1 MVDQQQ
7 ITSKD
12 FFSNAAA
19 RDAGFTEQFWY
30 QAYQLYLDEAAR
42 DPDPALDIKYTRPR
56 SIRMP
61 FREGHVDVIVRAQ
74 PESREYVIMRFT
86 AFPADS
92 EDGPDAGQSGWWYIH
107 NEQRSPLGE
116 GALLDE
122 NGRW

>member
-1 MVDQQQ
+1 MVHQQP

-61 FREGHVDVIVRAQ
+61 FGEGHVDVIVRAQ

-86 AFPADS
+86 AFPTDGDDGS
-92 EDGPDAGQSGWWYIH
+92 EAHQMDRWYVH
-107 NEQRSPLGE
+107 DEKRTVLGE

-122 NGRW
+122 NVRW

>member
-1 MVDQQQ
+1 MVNRQT
-7 ITSKD
+7 ITSQD

-19 RDAGFTEQFWY
+19 RDTGFTEQFWY
-30 QAYQLYLDEAAR
+30 HAYQLYMDEAAR
-42 DPDPALDIKYTRPR
+42 DPEPALDIKYIRPR

-74 PESREYVIMRFT
+74 PDSREYVIMRLT
-86 AFPADS
+86 AFPADG
-92 EDGPDAGQSGWWYIH
+92 EDGSDADQNGWWYVG
-107 NEQRSPLGE
+107 NEKRSALGE